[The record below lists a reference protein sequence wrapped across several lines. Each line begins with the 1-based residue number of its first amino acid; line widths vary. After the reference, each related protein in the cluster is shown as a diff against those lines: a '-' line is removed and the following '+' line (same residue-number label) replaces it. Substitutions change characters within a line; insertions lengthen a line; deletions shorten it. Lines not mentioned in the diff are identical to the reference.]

1 MLRYLPGI
9 LLLQLATVGIT
20 LLLEAPNDAKTW
32 LILLIPVLLLGV
44 FSAFWFA
51 SISKNKTQ
59 DEITK
64 VSLSFAKERESLRVN
79 AERAKTRLVEKTH
92 KQIASEA
99 RKTHGKANFKV
110 GAAFAAA
117 VGAGV
122 VMIAIEVMTLG
133 LMTLTTA
140 GGALG
145 GYIARARK
153 ENNELAEKITQ
164 KPSDETVASTV
175 APEPTS
181 NALTKKLKLPKPS
194 ILNRGANAPLK

>member
-20 LLLEAPNDAKTW
+20 LLLDTPNDAKTW
-32 LILLIPVLLLGV
+32 LILLFPVLLIGI
-44 FSAFWFA
+44 FSALWFS
-51 SISKNKTQ
+51 SISKIKTQ

-64 VSLSFAKERESLRVN
+64 VSLSFAKERERLRVN
-79 AERAKTRLVEKTH
+79 AEKANTRLVEKTH
-92 KQIASEA
+92 KQIANEA

-153 ENNELAEKITQ
+153 ENQDLAEKLTHKNTDEKAATQ
-164 KPSDETVASTV
+164 ATSPASGTLL
-175 APEPTS
+175 S
-181 NALTKKLKLPKPS
+181 SKLKLPKPS
-194 ILNRGANAPLK
+194 ILNRGVNAPLK